1 MNEQGRK
8 NKMSEQDAQNRPNE
22 ITGEGMPATF
32 AGSSAFRRLLTLESL
47 RRTFPFIFLVVLI
60 LLFSSF
66 SSRFLSYD
74 NMMTVLEQGTV
85 LLVVSLALTFI
96 IMAGSIDI
104 SVGSIVGLT
113 ALVAALA
120 APALGAWA
128 IVPAVAVGA
137 LCGLANGLLLAIGK
151 VPSFIAT
158 MGTMV
163 VYRGMV
169 LFFTRGAPV
178 PISNDQ
184 FLTMFSDYSWGISHQ
199 VMIGLFLALLAWA
212 ILTYTVFG
220 REVRAVGGGERVSIL
235 TGIAVPRVKIIMFLL
250 LGILC
255 GFAGLL
261 QGARTMA
268 ASAQL
273 GQGLELDA
281 IAAVVVGGTPL
292 TGGVGSIVNT
302 MLGVLI
308 ITLLS
313 NGMNMTGVDPYL
325 QSIVKGGV
333 LICAV
338 FITIDRE
345 KIGIIK

>member
-1 MNEQGRK
+1 VKHDVEK
-8 NKMSEQDAQNRPNE
+8 IKMSETIGASTSDDAPV
-22 ITGEGMPATF
+22 
-32 AGSSAFRRLLTLESL
+32 AGVDRSIAWVDML
-47 RRTFPFIFLVVLI
+47 RRSFPFLFLVVLI
-60 LLFSSF
+60 AVFSAF
-66 SSRFLSYD
+66 SSRFLSFD
-74 NMMTVLEQGTV
+74 NLMTVLEQGTV
-85 LLVVSLALTFI
+85 LLVAALGMTFI

-104 SVGSIVGLT
+104 SVGSIVGIA
-113 ALVAALA
+113 ALVAAVTA
-120 APALGAWA
+120 GTLGAWA
-128 IVPAVAVGA
+128 IVPALMVGA
-137 LCGLANGLLLAIGK
+137 ACGFVNGLLLASGK

-163 VYRGMV
+163 VYRGFV

-178 PISNDQ
+178 PIEDDG
-184 FLTMFSDYSWGISHQ
+184 FLTIYSGYSMGVPHA
-199 VMIGLFLALLAWA
+199 VMVGLALALVAWA
-212 ILTYTVFG
+212 IVNYTMFG
-220 REVRAVGGGERVSIL
+220 REVRSIGGGERVSIL
-235 TGIAVPRVKIIMFLL
+235 TGIAVTRVKIYMYVL
-250 LGILC
+250 LGALC
-255 GFAGLL
+255 GIAGLL

-273 GQGLELDA
+273 GAGLELDV

-292 TGGVGSIVNT
+292 TGGIGSIVNT

-325 QSIVKGGV
+325 QNIIKGIV

-338 FITIDRE
+338 FITIDRK

>member
-1 MNEQGRK
+1 MNEQGRQ
-8 NKMSEQDAQNRPNE
+8 NKMSEQGAPNKPGE
-22 ITGEGMPATF
+22 IASAKTRTSLAGE
-32 AGSSAFRRLLTLESL
+32 SAFGRLFTIESL
-47 RRTFPFIFLVVLI
+47 RRTFPLIFLVTLI
-60 LLFSSF
+60 LVFSSF
-66 SSRFLSYD
+66 SSRFISHD

-96 IMAGSIDI
+96 IMSGSIDI

-113 ALVAALA
+113 ALVAALT
-120 APALGAWA
+120 APTLGAWA
-128 IVPAVAVGA
+128 MVPAVAVGA
-137 LCGLANGLLLAIGK
+137 ACGLVNGLLLAIGK

-178 PISNDQ
+178 EISNNQ
-184 FLTMFSDYSWGISHQ
+184 FLDVFGDYSWGISHQ
-199 VMIGLFLALLAWA
+199 VMIGLLLALVAWA
-212 ILTYTVFG
+212 IITYTVFG
-220 REVRAVGGGERVSIL
+220 REVRAIGGGERVAIL
-235 TGIAVPRVKIIMFLL
+235 TGIAVPRVKITMFLL

-255 GFAGLL
+255 GFAGIL

-313 NGMNMTGVDPYL
+313 NGMNMAGVDPYL
-325 QSIVKGGV
+325 QNIVKGLV

-338 FITIDRE
+338 FITIDRK

>member
-1 MNEQGRK
+1 
-8 NKMSEQDAQNRPNE
+8 MSGEIRAGAMVSKAINRA
-22 ITGEGMPATF
+22 TGGTIGIDILRSYFP
-32 AGSSAFRRLLTLESL
+32 LL
-47 RRTFPFIFLVVLI
+47 FLIILI
-60 LLFSSF
+60 GVFSSF
-66 SSRFLSYD
+66 SPRFLTLD
-74 NMMTVLEQGTV
+74 NAMTVLEQGTV
-85 LLVVSLALTFI
+85 LLVAALGMTFI
-96 IMAGSIDI
+96 IMSGSIDI
-104 SVGSIVGLT
+104 SVGSIVALA
-113 ALVAALA
+113 ALVAALTA
-120 APALGAWA
+120 DTLGVYAIFPA
-128 IVPAVAVGA
+128 IAVGA
-137 LCGLANGLLLAIGK
+137 ACGLGNGLLLAYGK

-158 MGTMV
+158 IGAMV

-178 PISNDQ
+178 EIADND
-184 FLTMFSDYSWGISHQ
+184 FLNVYSSYTWGISHA
-199 VMIGLFLALLAWA
+199 VIIGLFLALVAWA
-212 ILTYTVFG
+212 IVRYTVFG
-220 REVRAVGGGERVSIL
+220 REVRAIGGGERVAIL
-235 TGIAVPRVKIIMFLL
+235 TGIPVRRAKVSMFVL
-250 LGILC
+250 LGTLC
-255 GFAGLL
+255 GIAGLL

-273 GQGLELDA
+273 AQGLELDV

-325 QSIVKGGV
+325 QNIVKGFV

-338 FITIDRE
+338 FITIDRK